1 MGLAL
6 SLMETGEERRGL
18 RASGSVWVTGAGT
31 GRGGG
36 QASTGQTDN
45 ERTGRAVQGEE
56 TRGDRGLL
64 YLLAV
69 LESSPQALAYF
80 LHLSLWLTIRNY

>member
-1 MGLAL
+1 MGMG
-6 SLMETGEERRGL
+6 MEVGGRKRMDGLGLVFNGEERRGL

-45 ERTGRAVQGEE
+45 ERTGRGS
-56 TRGDRGLL
+56 TGRGDER
-64 YLLAV
+64 
-69 LESSPQALAYF
+69 
-80 LHLSLWLTIRNY
+80 R

>member
-1 MGLAL
+1 L
-6 SLMETGEERRGL
+6 SLMERRGGACGPL
-18 RASGSVWVTGAGT
+18 GLSGSLGLGLGGAE
-31 GRGGG
+31 GRQAQDRQTMRG
-36 QASTGQTDN
+36 QAEQYR
-45 ERTGRAVQGEE
+45 EGEE